1 MHEYGVALEIADLA
15 IKTACGWPMT
25 KINLRVGALSGIFSE
40 SLTMYLELILSE
52 RQGPAPAIA
61 VTNVVAKFRCSCGNE
76 YAPGKIF
83 DPCPSCG
90 GFDRATIDGNE
101 CTIESI
107 EVNDD

>member
-15 IKTACGWPMT
+15 IKTAGDRLIT
-25 KINLRVGALSGIFSE
+25 KINLRIGDLSGIFSE
-40 SLTMYLELILSE
+40 SLVMYLELIFQEKMNHAPPVSVE
-52 RQGPAPAIA
+52 RIRARF
-61 VTNVVAKFRCSCGNE
+61 KCSCGTD
-76 YAPGKIF
+76 YAPGKLF